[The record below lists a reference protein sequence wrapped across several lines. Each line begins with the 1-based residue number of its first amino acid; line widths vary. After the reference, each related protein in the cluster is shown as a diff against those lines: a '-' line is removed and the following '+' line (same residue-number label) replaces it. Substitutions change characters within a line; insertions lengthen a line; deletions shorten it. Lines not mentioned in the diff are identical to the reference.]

1 MKTYIFYY
9 SNDSFYNAL
18 PLRAILV
25 IKLVNNYTR
34 IMSNKIYITRHGESL
49 WNVEGKVQ
57 GVTDT
62 PLTQNGINQ
71 AHELAKKIK
80 NSALKIDEI
89 LHSPLSRAA
98 ETAKIVAQEN
108 GLPLTL
114 EPRLIEQNFGEY
126 EGHEW
131 AKHPGVFHD
140 AKKQFAND
148 YDGGESM
155 LRLGQRIYNL
165 LDELKARSK
174 AENKTF
180 LLVTHG
186 GIARMIHSYFY
197 SETNEEFSS
206 TETKNCEIREYTF

>member
-1 MKTYIFYY
+1 MK
-9 SNDSFYNAL
+9 SH
-18 PLRAILV
+18 
-25 IKLVNNYTR
+25 
-34 IMSNKIYITRHGESL
+34 IYITRHGESQ

-62 PLTQNGINQ
+62 PLTERGIQQ

-80 NSALKIDEI
+80 ESGIKIDEI

-98 ETAKIVAQEN
+98 DTARIVAEEN
-108 GLPLTL
+108 DLPLTL
-114 EPRLIEQNFGEY
+114 EPRLIEQNFGEF

-131 AKHPGVFHD
+131 KKHPGVFRE
-140 AKKQFAND
+140 AKKQFACD
-148 YDGGESM
+148 YNGGESM

-165 LDELKARSK
+165 LDDLKVRSE

-186 GIARMIHSYFY
+186 GIARMVHSYFY
-197 SETNEEFSS
+197 SETNDEFST
-206 TETKNCEIREYTF
+206 TETGNCEIKEYFF

>member
-1 MKTYIFYY
+1 MK
-9 SNDSFYNAL
+9 SH
-18 PLRAILV
+18 
-25 IKLVNNYTR
+25 
-34 IMSNKIYITRHGESL
+34 IYITRHGESQ

-62 PLTQNGINQ
+62 PLTANGIAQ
-71 AHELAKKIK
+71 ALELAKKIK
-80 NSALKIDEI
+80 ESGIKIDEV

-98 ETAKIVAQEN
+98 DTAKIVAEEN

-131 AKHPGVFHD
+131 EKHPGVFHE
-140 AKKQFAND
+140 AKKQFACD
-148 YDGGESM
+148 YNGGESM

-165 LDELKARSK
+165 LDELKERSEK
-174 AENKTF
+174 ENKTF

-206 TETKNCEIREYTF
+206 TDTGNCEIKEYVFQEK

>member
-1 MKTYIFYY
+1 MK
-9 SNDSFYNAL
+9 SH
-18 PLRAILV
+18 
-25 IKLVNNYTR
+25 
-34 IMSNKIYITRHGESL
+34 IYITRHGESQ
-49 WNVEGKVQ
+49 WNVEGTVQ

-62 PLTQNGINQ
+62 PLTANGIAQ

-80 NSALKIDEI
+80 KSGIKIDEV
-89 LHSPLSRAA
+89 LHSPLSRATD
-98 ETAKIVAQEN
+98 TAKIVAEEN

-131 AKHPGVFHD
+131 EKHPGVFHE
-140 AKKQFAND
+140 AKKQFACD
-148 YDGGESM
+148 YNGGESM

-165 LDELKARSK
+165 LDELKDCSEK
-174 AENKTF
+174 ENKTF

-186 GIARMIHSYFY
+186 GIARMIHSYFN

-206 TETKNCEIREYTF
+206 TNTLNCEIKEYVFQEK

>member
-1 MKTYIFYY
+1 MK
-9 SNDSFYNAL
+9 SH
-18 PLRAILV
+18 
-25 IKLVNNYTR
+25 
-34 IMSNKIYITRHGESL
+34 IYITRHGESQ

-62 PLTQNGINQ
+62 PLTEHGIQQ

-80 NSALKIDEI
+80 ESGIKIDEI

-98 ETAKIVAQEN
+98 DTAKIIAEEN
-108 GLPLTL
+108 GLPLSL
-114 EPRLIEQNFGEY
+114 EPRLIEQNFGEF

-131 AKHPGVFHD
+131 AKHRGVFHE
-140 AKKQFAND
+140 AKKQFACD
-148 YDGGESM
+148 YNGGESM

-165 LDELKARSK
+165 LDELKERSEK
-174 AENKTF
+174 ENKTF

-206 TETKNCEIREYTF
+206 TDTGNCEIKEYVF

>member
-1 MKTYIFYY
+1 M
-9 SNDSFYNAL
+9 
-18 PLRAILV
+18 
-25 IKLVNNYTR
+25 NN
-34 IMSNKIYITRHGESL
+34 NIYITRHGESQ
-49 WNVEGKVQ
+49 WNVECKVQ

-62 PLTQNGINQ
+62 PLTERGIQQ

-80 NSALKIDEI
+80 ESGIKIDEI

-98 ETAKIVAQEN
+98 DTAKIIAEEN
-108 GLPLTL
+108 GLPLSL
-114 EPRLIEQNFGEY
+114 EPRLIEQNFGEF

-131 AKHPGVFHD
+131 AKHRGVFHE
-140 AKKQFAND
+140 AKKQFACD
-148 YDGGESM
+148 YNGGESM

-165 LDELKARSK
+165 LDELKARSM

-186 GIARMIHSYFY
+186 GIARMIHSYFN

-206 TETKNCEIREYTF
+206 TNIANCEVREYIWQ